1 LPTLTVT
8 NVSLPRRC
16 TEKGTPP
23 AVMYPIARNGSKI
36 PILSTS
42 PPPAA
47 FLGFG
52 FAGDEGGA
60 PAARVLEWVW
70 EVEGKAAAGGGE
82 RGSSGGY
89 RVGQFGR
96 VGSGLAV

>member
-23 AVMYPIARNGSKI
+23 AVMYPIARKGSKI
-36 PILSTS
+36 PIFSLS
-42 PPPAA
+42 PAA
-47 FLGFG
+47 LLGLG
-52 FAGDEGGA
+52 FAGDEAGA

>member
-23 AVMYPIARNGSKI
+23 AVMYPIARKGSKI
-36 PILSTS
+36 PIFSLS
-42 PPPAA
+42 PAA
-47 FLGFG
+47 FLGLG
-52 FAGDEGGA
+52 FAGDEAGA

-70 EVEGKAAAGGGE
+70 EGESEGKAAAGGGGTGVSE
-82 RGSSGGY
+82 
-89 RVGQFGR
+89 
-96 VGSGLAV
+96 

>member
-52 FAGDEGGA
+52 FAGDEAGA

-70 EVEGKAAAGGGE
+70 EGESEGKAAAGGGGTGVSE
-82 RGSSGGY
+82 
-89 RVGQFGR
+89 
-96 VGSGLAV
+96 